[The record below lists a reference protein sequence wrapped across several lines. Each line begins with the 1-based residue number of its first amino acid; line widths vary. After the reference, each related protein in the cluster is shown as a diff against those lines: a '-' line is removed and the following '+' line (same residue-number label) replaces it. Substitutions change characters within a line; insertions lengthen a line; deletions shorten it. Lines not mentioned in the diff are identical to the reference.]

1 MTNQEIICNE
11 AIAHEIY
18 TKEQV
23 EALISTFT
31 DLGLHTYGDWKNMGY
46 QVRKGEKAR
55 IKTKL
60 WKKTSKK
67 VKNKEGKDEK
77 ESKFYLCNAYLFT
90 KDQVDKI
97 KEEN

>member
-1 MTNQEIICNE
+1 MTNQDIICTE
-11 AIAHEIY
+11 AIAHNIY

-31 DLGLHTYGDWKNMGY
+31 DLGLHTYGDWKNLGY

-60 WKKTSKK
+60 WKKT
-67 VKNKEGKDEK
+67 KNKETGKEEK
-77 ESKFYLCNAYLFT
+77 ESKFYLCTAYLFT

-97 KEEN
+97 K

>member
-1 MTNQEIICNE
+1 MTNQDIICSE
-11 AIAHEIY
+11 AIAHGIY

-31 DLGLHTYGDWKNMGY
+31 DLGLHTYGDWKHLGY
-46 QVRKGEKAR
+46 QVRKGEKAK

-60 WKKTSKK
+60 WKKTNKK
-67 VKNKEGKDEK
+67 TKNKETGKEEK

-97 KEEN
+97 K